1 MSTRRVP
8 AIHRTTHL
16 LFRPDPRSAVCVL
29 CGVGDPDFGCERC
42 GAPFHGDCHLERAA
56 SAPERAIFRAAVAER
71 EAAGAPQLDAPMLHN
86 LTRLAAA
93 LPGRAGRRADDVP
106 MLRVPVVSVRALA
119 RPGPL
124 FLAPRDRTLAEYA
137 PVFLKWLGFVRQRRE
152 NTVVGYGEDLKT
164 FLGFCEGAG
173 LAKPEDVNF
182 RHLEFYLGW
191 LQSERGVKATTANR
205 HLHALRTFW
214 RWMVREEIT
223 AKNPAAD
230 VFILPTHKKLP
241 GYLHIPEQEQL
252 LAALVEDRSLLG
264 IRDCALVATPLFT
277 GLRCAELSHLQ
288 LGHLDLNAGVLR
300 VVEGKGLKDR
310 ELPVIPRLEAILRG
324 YLEVVRPQLVRGP
337 NVYVFVRAASR
348 RGWATRYGTEPVGPK
363 TIFYTIRRL
372 CEAVLHRK
380 VHPHMLR
387 HSFASRL
394 RENGAD
400 LQDIQEALGHAV
412 ITTTTMYAHLTT
424 RRQREK
430 LAEYLK

>member
-1 MSTRRVP
+1 VSPGALVP
-8 AIHRTTHL
+8 
-16 LFRPDPRSAVCVL
+16 P
-29 CGVGDPDFGCERC
+29 
-42 GAPFHGDCHLERAA
+42 GAGFPAQR
-56 SAPERAIFRAAVAER
+56 
-71 EAAGAPQLDAPMLHN
+71 N
-86 LTRLAAA
+86 
-93 LPGRAGRRADDVP
+93 
-106 MLRVPVVSVRALA
+106 
-119 RPGPL
+119 
-124 FLAPRDRTLAEYA
+124 RTLAEYA

-152 NTVVGYGEDLKT
+152 STVRSYGEDLKS
-164 FLGFCEGAG
+164 FLGFCEQAG
-173 LAKPEDVNF
+173 LAKPDDVSF

-191 LQSERGVKATTANR
+191 LQTERGVKATTANR

-223 AKNPAAD
+223 VKNPAAD
-230 VFILPTHKKLP
+230 VFMLPTHKKLP
-241 GYLHIPEQEQL
+241 GYLTIPEQDQL
-252 LAALVEDRSLLG
+252 VAALAQDGSLLG
-264 IRDCALVATPLFT
+264 RRDHALVATALNT
-277 GLRCAELSHLQ
+277 GLRCAELSNLQ
-288 LGHLDLNAGVLR
+288 LGHLDLDAGILR
-300 VVEGKGLKDR
+300 VIEGKGLKDR
-310 ELPVIPRLEAILRG
+310 ELPIVPRLAAILRP
-324 YLEVVRPQLVRGP
+324 YLEGTRPRLLAVGGGSVEAP
-337 NVYVFVRAASR
+337 NPRFGTRSWAVKLRLPTGQRVTVGRLPSREAAEALRAGHSAITTNPYVFVRGAQGWLSEHGMAA
-348 RGWATRYGTEPVGPK
+348 VGPK